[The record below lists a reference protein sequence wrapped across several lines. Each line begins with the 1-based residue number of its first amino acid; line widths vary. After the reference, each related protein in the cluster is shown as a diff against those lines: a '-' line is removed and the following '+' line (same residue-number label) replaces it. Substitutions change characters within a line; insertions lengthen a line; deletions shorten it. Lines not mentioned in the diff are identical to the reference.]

1 MLKNLICSLLLP
13 EEFAPAFAGYVVR
26 KSGVEDAGQVS
37 RDMYIA
43 EVAKLVDAPG
53 LGPGGSNPLGVR
65 VSPSAHNFENG
76 PKRSAGDRFHIN
88 IIVASAIS
96 ASSHR
101 PPEHS
106 G

>member
-53 LGPGGSNPLGVR
+53 LGPDARNGVGVR
-65 VSPSAHNFENG
+65 VPLLAPQVSYLAWASHILISM
-76 PKRSAGDRFHIN
+76 KRREWLC
-88 IIVASAIS
+88 
-96 ASSHR
+96 R
-101 PPEHS
+101 
-106 G
+106 